1 MAAEIRL
8 YCVGKLSAQ
17 LAPIFQD
24 YAERLRHFG
33 KFTVTEIPEPGGKF
47 ANAEEK
53 VQRTSR
59 DLLSRLDG
67 APYYAFDSEG
77 KMFTSMEFSQWLFQ
91 GALRSRNALRFVL
104 GGSDGLSAQFLA
116 RAEACI
122 SFSRLTFPHQLFRV
136 LAAEQFYRAFTLR
149 SGFPYHK

>member
-24 YAERLRHFG
+24 YADRLRHFG
-33 KFTVTEIPEPGGKF
+33 KFTVTEIPEPKGKY
-47 ANAEEK
+47 ANPAEK
-53 VQRTSR
+53 VMRSSR
-59 DLLSRLDG
+59 DMLACLDG

-91 GALRSRNALRFVL
+91 DALRSRDALRFVL
-104 GGSDGLSAQFLA
+104 GGSDGFSAQFLA
-116 RAEACI
+116 QAEARI
-122 SFSRLTFPHQLFRV
+122 SFSRLTFPHQLFRILV
-136 LAAEQFYRAFTLR
+136 AEQFYRAFTVHAGL
-149 SGFPYHK
+149 PYHK